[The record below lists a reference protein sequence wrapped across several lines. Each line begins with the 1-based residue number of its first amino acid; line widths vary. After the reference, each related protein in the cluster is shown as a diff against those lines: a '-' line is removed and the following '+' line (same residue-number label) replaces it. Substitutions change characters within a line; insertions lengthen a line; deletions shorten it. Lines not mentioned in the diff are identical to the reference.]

1 MVDYYFCFKLLTC
14 VLSPDSCIL
23 LNCGSQTEDQKT
35 VPLQH
40 GGQLFLFQG
49 FDMGEDLQGGC
60 PPTQA
65 IGVELSLR
73 TPTSSRLCLL
83 TMQ

>member
-1 MVDYYFCFKLLTC
+1 
-14 VLSPDSCIL
+14 
-23 LNCGSQTEDQKT
+23 
-35 VPLQH
+35 
-40 GGQLFLFQG
+40 LFQG
-49 FDMGEDLQGGC
+49 FDMGEELQGGC
-60 PPTQA
+60 PPTQV